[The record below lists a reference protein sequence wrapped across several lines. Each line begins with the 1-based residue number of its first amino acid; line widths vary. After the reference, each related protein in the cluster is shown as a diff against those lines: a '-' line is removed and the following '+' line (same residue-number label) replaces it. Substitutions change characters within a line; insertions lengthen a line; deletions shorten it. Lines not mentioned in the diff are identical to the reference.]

1 MDDVRN
7 FQESD
12 AGYSIEDLSVG
23 MTAYYARTVT
33 EADVVLFAGISG
45 DSNPV
50 HMNEL
55 YAARTMFK
63 GRIVHGMLSASFIS
77 TAIASKLPGP
87 GSIYLS
93 QNLKFRAPVRAGDTV
108 EARITVTEIVAEKNR
123 VALKTVCSVGEKVVI
138 EGDAVV
144 MVPGRS

>member
-7 FQESD
+7 FRDID

-108 EARITVTEIVAEKNR
+108 EAKITVTEIISDKNR
-123 VALKTVCSVGEKVVI
+123 VALKTVCSVGDKVVI